1 MLASLRHVAFAGEVF
16 PTPFLRRLRELVPA
30 AALHNWYGPT
40 ETNVCTAHTIRARD
54 VASDEPV
61 PIGRPCDEYRC
72 RVVDDAGAPA
82 TDGELLV
89 GGPGVSAGY
98 WGDPERTA
106 ESFLAEADGTRWYRT
121 GDLVRTGPEGEYR
134 FRGRRDHQV
143 KVRGYRVELGEVESA
158 IHADDR
164 VGEACVVAVADDR
177 RGHDLVAFVCPRGR
191 PVVAAGG
198 READRGLATAP
209 IHGAGDRARG
219 GRTRS
224 RPPRR
229 ARSTGPRWRPGR
241 VVDLSP
247 TVADAPWLTD
257 DLLEFR
263 SNVVTFANGELAQT
277 PADRIAR
284 DRDAEFW
291 RAGWD
296 ACGRFGIQGLPVPG
310 ELGGQGQDALTT
322 AIALEAL
329 GSACEDG
336 GLLFSINAHLW
347 SAVTPVWKH
356 GTPEQQ
362 RRWLPGLCDGSLIG
376 IHAVTEPGAGSDA
389 FGMTTR
395 AEPDGD
401 GWRITGRK
409 TFISNAPVA
418 DLLIVFARTTPG
430 TGPTGITAFLLE
442 RGAAGM
448 EVPGHLDKM
457 GLRTSPMGEIVLEG
471 VAVDTG
477 DVLGTVG
484 RGARVFQ
491 TSMDWERGLIM
502 SAQVGAMQRV
512 TERSVR
518 YATQRR
524 QFGQADR
531 EVRERGRTS
540 SPTWRRG
547 CTPRGPCCTAPRTSW
562 TPAGIP
568 PPAAHRRRCSSRR
581 RRSPRTWT
589 RVQIHGGYG
598 YMTEFEVERALR
610 DALGGTIYS
619 GTSEIQRRL
628 IAKRLGL

>member
-1 MLASLRHVAFAGEVF
+1 M
-16 PTPFLRRLRELVPA
+16 
-30 AALHNWYGPT
+30 
-40 ETNVCTAHTIRARD
+40 
-54 VASDEPV
+54 
-61 PIGRPCDEYRC
+61 
-72 RVVDDAGAPA
+72 
-82 TDGELLV
+82 
-89 GGPGVSAGY
+89 
-98 WGDPERTA
+98 
-106 ESFLAEADGTRWYRT
+106 
-121 GDLVRTGPEGEYR
+121 
-134 FRGRRDHQV
+134 
-143 KVRGYRVELGEVESA
+143 
-158 IHADDR
+158 
-164 VGEACVVAVADDR
+164 
-177 RGHDLVAFVCPRGR
+177 
-191 PVVAAGG
+191 
-198 READRGLATAP
+198 
-209 IHGAGDRARG
+209 
-219 GRTRS
+219 
-224 RPPRR
+224 
-229 ARSTGPRWRPGR
+229 
-241 VVDLSP
+241 VDLSP

-322 AIALEAL
+322 AIALEGL

-356 GTPEQQ
+356 GMPEQQ

-395 AEPDGD
+395 AEPDGE

-442 RGAAGM
+442 RGAPGM
-448 EVPGHLDKM
+448 EVPGHLDKL
-457 GLRTSPMGEIVLEG
+457 GLRTSPMGEIVLEN
-471 VAVDTG
+471 VAVGPG

-524 QFGQADR
+524 QFGQEIGRFASVSNKLADMTTR
-531 EVRERGRTS
+531 LHASRAMLYR
-540 SPTWRRG
+540 
-547 CTPRGPCCTAPRTSW
+547 
-562 TPAGIP
+562 
-568 PPAAHRRRCSSRR
+568 AAHVMDAGRDPTASSAQAKVFI
-581 RRSPRTWT
+581 SEASIATHLDA
-589 RVQIHGGYG
+589 VQIHGGYG

-619 GTSEIQRRL
+619 GTNEIQRHL